1 MRDSITEIQGLGA
14 ETFLP
19 GGLLYPE
26 VSGTSYACRQP
37 GGRVRILAKGQ
48 RAAKRIA
55 AKAGRAATVKLVDR
69 RKMDAAP
76 SIEHLLAYLGDGEI
90 LHDPSGVATRA
101 RATLR
106 LVEELSAK
114 LGDDL
119 SLALFDG
126 ERRRIICVLD
136 RPACPD
142 TASINE
148 ALRRAQIVLAGIDP
162 AMLGQDDFAPSVA
175 FTFSSPRGR
184 FVPIDRRS
192 ARRLMRRRMVQKLK
206 SIVALSATAGTA
218 VTHVA
223 ASAQQVSG
231 QIGGFGGVSQ
241 GDGAGAGE
249 ASIAIQNSV
258 FGVQVD
264 GVTGRID
271 GETFAEAGGH
281 IYHRDP
287 ETGLIGVTGRWNDLG
302 GPERWQVGVEA
313 EYYLNRFSLV
323 GEAGYEDSSGRSADI
338 YGLAGVGY
346 YPSDFSSFYVVGGY
360 TLGEAVVQGS
370 FEIQPAA
377 RAIPG
382 LSVFADGGLGVS
394 GNGFAAVGLRFA
406 FGGGNASLI
415 KRDREG
421 MIRRKINPM
430 ALDSSS

>member
-1 MRDSITEIQGLGA
+1 MRESITEFQSLGREA
-14 ETFLP
+14 FQP
-19 GGLLYPE
+19 GGLLH
-26 VSGTSYACRQP
+26 GNAAGASYACRQR

-48 RAAKRIA
+48 RSARRIA
-55 AKAGRAATVKLVDR
+55 AKTGRAATVKLVNR

-76 SIEHLLAYLGDGEI
+76 SIEHLLAYLGEGEI
-90 LHDPSGVATRA
+90 LHDPSGVATRS

-106 LVEELSAK
+106 LVSELAGK

-126 ERRRIICVLD
+126 ERRRIVCVLD
-136 RPACPD
+136 QPACPD
-142 TASINE
+142 TDSVNAV
-148 ALRRAQIVLAGIDP
+148 LRRAQIVLAGMDP
-162 AMLGQDDFAPSVA
+162 AILAQDDFAPSVI
-175 FTFSSPRGR
+175 FTFSPPRGR

-192 ARRLMRRRMVQKLK
+192 ARRLVRRRLMRKIRSMIAFSVTA
-206 SIVALSATAGTA
+206 SSAAS
-218 VTHVA
+218 HVA

-231 QIGGFGGVSQ
+231 QVGGFGGVSQ
-241 GDGAGAGE
+241 REGAGAGE
-249 ASIAIQNSV
+249 AAIAIQSSV

-264 GVTGRID
+264 GVA
-271 GETFAEAGGH
+271 GEINGKTVAETGGH

-313 EYYLNRFSLV
+313 EYYMGRFSLV
-323 GEAGYEDSSGRSADI
+323 GEAGYEDSSGRSADVYAI
-338 YGLAGVGY
+338 GGAGY
-346 YPSDFSSFYVVGGY
+346 YPSDNSSFYVVGGY

-394 GNGFAAVGLRFA
+394 GSGFAAVGLRFA
-406 FGGGNASLI
+406 FGGSSSSLI

-421 MIRRKINPM
+421 VIRRKINPM